1 MNQEYY
7 EKYTKPMELPKGK
20 TCSDCI
26 HFERTCKW
34 LISCKPD
41 RITCDWNPSRFIQ
54 ITQTTKGNVE

>member
-1 MNQEYY
+1 MTERELSKTDEYY

-41 RITCDWNPSRFIQ
+41 RITCDWNPSRF
-54 ITQTTKGNVE
+54 KENEV